1 MLNTYPN
8 LPELQRSTQL
18 LADRFNADERFWE
31 KLKKKRNLRRRLL
44 SWLTEE
50 EHLALDQLEF
60 SRTRTPDDCIGYV
73 DLACIQGGHHLGKV
87 QRGLCRSE

>member
-31 KLKKKRNLRRRLL
+31 KLKKKRNLRRKIALL
-44 SWLTEE
+44 A
-50 EHLALDQLEF
+50 HGG
-60 SRTRTPDDCIGYV
+60 RTLSARPTGVLPHKNAG
-73 DLACIQGGHHLGKV
+73 
-87 QRGLCRSE
+87 